1 MYTRVKYT
9 KVYNRNGYPGIAVIH
24 ISHFY
29 MKNILSF
36 FLLTAATIG
45 CHDERGVDNDV
56 LLKNLDFSTAEY
68 RDLETL
74 GDVEILPVFSDTNVF
89 VDQIRYGQVSK
100 EHYIFITAQYKI
112 HVFDPE
118 FQFERSIF
126 SFGKGPGETIMPIGL
141 SKSESNSEFYIVD
154 PGNRKILRMDV
165 SGNVIEEMITD
176 HWIKNANKFSNE
188 ENLFIGNVNGSKSP
202 ALGKSYD
209 LLLLDE
215 EGEIVRGYFEFEEDG
230 TFGIGNGRNLHR
242 ISADYFGYYRMYD
255 DKIYHVYADGPLEA
269 YAFSLEMPLLP
280 RNLVIDHALGK
291 IGLDEFVYFLSYF
304 EDESQLLLTY
314 ELDRKKYWSV
324 YDKIDDHIYNYK
336 FSYAKDCGNCNNINT
351 IALTEEGA
359 IAVVSGETLLRMMDG
374 NKIGRSLPA
383 GTDIESEYY
392 LVKLGF

>member
-1 MYTRVKYT
+1 
-9 KVYNRNGYPGIAVIH
+9 
-24 ISHFY
+24 

-45 CHDERGVDNDV
+45 CHDEHGVDNDV

-74 GDVEILPVFSDTNVF
+74 GAVEILPVFSDTNVF
-89 VDQIRYGQVSK
+89 VDQMRYGQVT
-100 EHYIFITAQYKI
+100 ERYYIFITSQYRI
-112 HVFDPE
+112 HVFDH
-118 FQFERSIF
+118 QFHFVKSILDI
-126 SFGKGPGETIMPIGL
+126 GKGPGEVIMPTGL
-141 SKSESNSEFYIVD
+141 SKCGIDSEFYIVD

-165 SGNVIEEMITD
+165 AGNVIEEIVTD
-176 HWIKNANKFSNE
+176 HWIKNANKFSKE
-188 ENLFIGNVNGSKSP
+188 ENLYIGNVNSSKSP

-359 IAVVSGETLLRMMDG
+359 IAVVSEETLLRILDRDTIA
-374 NKIGRSLPA
+374 KSIP
-383 GTDIESEYY
+383 TDHDTEIDYY
-392 LVKLGF
+392 LIKIPFLK

>member
-1 MYTRVKYT
+1 
-9 KVYNRNGYPGIAVIH
+9 
-24 ISHFY
+24 

-74 GDVEILPVFSDTNVF
+74 GAVEILPVFSDTNVF
-89 VDQIRYGQVSK
+89 VDQIRYGLVTDRY
-100 EHYIFITAQYKI
+100 YIFITAQYRI
-112 HVFDPE
+112 HVFDHQ
-118 FQFERSIF
+118 FQFVRSIL
-126 SFGKGPGETIMPIGL
+126 SFGKGPGEALMPTGL
-141 SKSESNSEFYIVD
+141 SKSESDSEFYIVD

-165 SGNVIEEMITD
+165 AGNVIEEIVTD

-255 DKIYHVYADGPLEA
+255 NKIYHVYADGPQQAYTFNLEK
-269 YAFSLEMPLLP
+269 PLLP
-280 RNLVIDHALGK
+280 SDMVMDHARGK
-291 IGLDEFVYFLSYF
+291 VGLDEYVYFLSYF
-304 EDESQLLLTY
+304 EDTAHLLLTY
-314 ELDRKKYWSV
+314 ELDRNKYWSV
-324 YDKIDDHIYNYK
+324 FNKENEDSISYK
-336 FSYAKDCGNCNNINT
+336 FSYRNDCGDCNNIIT

-359 IAVVSGETLLRMMDG
+359 IAVVSGETLLRMVDR
-374 NKIGRSLPA
+374 NKVVGVIPSGA
-383 GTDIESEYY
+383 DIESEYY
-392 LVKLGF
+392 LVNVPFP